1 MCQVLLVIHF
11 ERVLEIDRQD
21 LELHYFLENL
31 TMPKIVK
38 IGSPILTI
46 FGIVRFSKKIVVQ
59 KLSIYFFNNVS
70 LSLR

>member
-1 MCQVLLVIHF
+1 MCRVLLVIHF
-11 ERVLEIDRQD
+11 ERVLEIDRPD
-21 LELHYFLENL
+21 LELHYFFLENL

-59 KLSIYFFNNVS
+59 KLSFYFFFKN
-70 LSLR
+70 